1 MKAKFLVVDDEP
13 KVADSI
19 AQILEEE
26 GYEVITAGDDL
37 WALYYYDEFQPDL
50 IILDILFGD
59 DERMGLDILKKIRE
73 KDETIPIIMLTGLSE
88 DELEPRSFKYGA
100 VDFVRK
106 SISTKALLARVEARL
121 PRALRELTVI
131 DDHIKIDKSNHSV
144 KVKRNGEWQSV
155 HFEPKEEGVL
165 IKLVSNPGH
174 VITRERLYEIF
185 FPDTEDPANALNRC
199 IHELRKRLEPDPRDP
214 QYILTKRG
222 VGYYFVEYR

>member
-1 MKAKFLVVDDEP
+1 MKARILIVDDEP
-13 KVADSI
+13 KQVSSFARS
-19 AQILEEE
+19 LEQE
-26 GYEVITAGDDL
+26 GYEVVIAKDDL
-37 WALYYYDEFQPDL
+37 EALYLLEVFQPDL
-50 IILDILFGD
+50 IVLDICFGSN
-59 DERMGLDILKKIRE
+59 ERKGLDILKKICE

-106 SISTKALLARVEARL
+106 SISAKALLARVEARL

-165 IKLVSNPGH
+165 IKLVSNPGQ
-174 VITRERLYEIF
+174 VIRVHLPNCELQGPQGRISGKIS
-185 FPDTEDPANALNRC
+185 PADV
-199 IHELRKRLEPDPRDP
+199 HF
-214 QYILTKRG
+214 Q
-222 VGYYFVEYR
+222 